1 EKTPG
6 PVNHLINLAVTKSS
20 ISHLTVL
27 SQTHSKSHQVT
38 SIGFELIHWALRKD
52 TFLKLTSKLEI

>member
-1 EKTPG
+1 M
-6 PVNHLINLAVTKSS
+6 
-20 ISHLTVL
+20 L